1 MTKKKCRTGALI
13 LVGILVIFGALGIAL
28 GSHYISYYEI
38 QPNPLHDLKAKDVE
52 TIVISDRDGIYELL
66 EEDKA
71 ELLRLYDEMK
81 INWLGYNEAKL
92 ASDLP
97 QIQSKCIIIA
107 VLKDGRAYNF
117 WPRCYEKDGINFY
130 AFDVNVKQ
138 YEECVRT
145 YECDRAGML
154 AFEKYLDGKTY
165 QKKHWI
171 R

>member
-81 INWLGYNEAKL
+81 IN
-92 ASDLP
+92 
-97 QIQSKCIIIA
+97 
-107 VLKDGRAYNF
+107 
-117 WPRCYEKDGINFY
+117 
-130 AFDVNVKQ
+130 
-138 YEECVRT
+138 
-145 YECDRAGML
+145 
-154 AFEKYLDGKTY
+154 
-165 QKKHWI
+165 
-171 R
+171 